1 MFRTYKLSHDIN
13 LNKQTKIFEIIKEY
27 RLTAR
32 SISNILWD
40 TFYKSSKLPKY
51 VDTKYI
57 PSKLSERYKQV
68 CLAQVRGMVSSYIEN
83 RKNDFK
89 DYVYRSSISDEDLR
103 LKLFYVNKYAL
114 WFSKESVKM
123 KDLEI
128 DENTLRLAR
137 DIARRSFKINRK
149 SSVSNIGLALDA
161 KVIQIEKSTQG
172 HFDYWVKLSTLE
184 KGKPIY
190 LPLTSNEHFESKE
203 GKLAKFVQITAKNN
217 RLSVSLL
224 KELERKETY
233 TSMTD
238 RIGID
243 LGLSCLIATSKGDM
257 FGREYFF
264 KYLKKMDDRILI
276 LVKRLNKQG
285 IKLRYSKRYRN
296 LIANLKAFIKNNV
309 NRAINRIIELYS
321 PKELVLERLN
331 FQNSALSKR
340 LNRILGNFGK
350 GIVRKKLDELSER
363 LGITVTEVNPAYT
376 SQTCSSCGYVSDK
389 SRKNQATFICAFCNK
404 KLNAD
409 VNASRNIEAR
419 SSSLLKSIYKS
430 KAFILQTT
438 INSFLNKH
446 VSFNSRARAI
456 DNSKYFRL
464 SLSPNSV

>member
-27 RLTAR
+27 RLMAR
-32 SISNILWD
+32 SISNLLWN

-51 VDTKYI
+51 VDTKDV
-57 PSKLSERYKQV
+57 PSKLSKRYKQV
-68 CLAQVRGMVSSYIEN
+68 CLAQVRGMISSYVEN

-89 DYVYRSSISDEDLR
+89 EYVYRSSISDEDLR
-103 LKLFYVNKYAL
+103 FKLFCVNKYAL
-114 WFSKESVKM
+114 WFSKEPVKM
-123 KDLEI
+123 KGVEI
-128 DENTLRLAR
+128 DTDVLRLAR
-137 DIARRSFKINRK
+137 VIARRSLKINRK
-149 SSVSNIGLALDA
+149 PNVSNIGLALDA
-161 KVIQIEKSTQG
+161 KVIQIEKSTRG
-172 HFDYWVKLSTLE
+172 CFDYWIKFSTLE

-190 LPLTSNEHFESKE
+190 LPLKTNEYFESKE
-203 GKLAKFVQITAKNN
+203 GKLAKFVQIIAKNN
-217 RLSVSLL
+217 SLSVSLL
-224 KELERKETY
+224 KELDKKEPY
-233 TSMTD
+233 NFMTD
-238 RIGID
+238 KIGID

-257 FGREYFF
+257 FGRDYFF
-264 KYLKKMDDRILI
+264 KYLKKVDDGIVT
-276 LVKRLNKQG
+276 LVKRLNRQG
-285 IKLRYSKRYRN
+285 VKLRCSKRYRS

-321 PKELVLERLN
+321 PKEIVLERLS
-331 FQNSALSKR
+331 FQNSSLSKR
-340 LNRILGNFGK
+340 LNRILSNFGK
-350 GIVRKKLDELSER
+350 GVVRKKLDELSES

-376 SQTCSSCGYVSDK
+376 SRTCSSCGYVSDK

-430 KAFILQTT
+430 KAFILQAT
-438 INSFLNKH
+438 INSFLEKQI
-446 VSFNSRARAI
+446 SFNSRARAI